1 MAADADFMKLA
12 SMTTEYIGR
21 TEPQLQKLAAFNS
34 AHERFVKSATH
45 AAGVLK
51 DLGIVRN
58 DTEANTLVEK
68 LAAAPETVFE
78 IIERMAPALAADHL
92 GDSSNVK
99 TAESGAQV
107 APWVKA
113 FGGGVESPEATGLID

>member
-1 MAADADFMKLA
+1 MNEDFLKLA

-21 TEPQLQKLAAFNS
+21 TEPQLKKLAEYDS
-34 AHERFVKSATH
+34 AHDRFVKSATH

-58 DTEANTLVEK
+58 DTEANAFVDK
-68 LAAAPETVFE
+68 LASAPEKVFE

-92 GDSSNVK
+92 GDASNVK
-99 TAESGAQV
+99 AAEA
-107 APWVKA
+107 APQDPWAKA
-113 FGGGVESPEATGLID
+113 FGGAIEGPASTGLID